1 MDTKMIEKLNMEA
14 KKQRCRR
21 ETFRRITL
29 AGMIFMAAFILAQ
42 NPAVILAAEPNGSA
56 GSITS
61 SFNNLK
67 EVVTSIISGI
77 GTIITLWGISE
88 WGLSYQG
95 SDGMSQAQG
104 FKRIA
109 GGLVMLLAPQILEM
123 LT

>member
-1 MDTKMIEKLNMEA
+1 MNRKTMEKMTMEQ
-14 KKQRCRR
+14 KKQQSRK
-21 ETFRRITL
+21 ELFRRV
-29 AGMIFMAAFILAQ
+29 AMAAMVFMAAFILTQ
-42 NPAVILAAEPNGSA
+42 NPVITMAAENGSA

-61 SFNNLK
+61 SFDNLK